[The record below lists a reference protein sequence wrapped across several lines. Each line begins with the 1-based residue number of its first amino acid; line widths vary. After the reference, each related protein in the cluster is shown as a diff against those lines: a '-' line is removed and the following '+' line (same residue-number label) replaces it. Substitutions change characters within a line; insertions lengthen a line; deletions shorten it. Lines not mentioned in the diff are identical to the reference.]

1 MTRRT
6 ITTGSA
12 IAAFAMTGGLA
23 APAAGAVSSDAS
35 CVGQHAGTVAPTVRQ
50 DFGAV
55 NPRRLADGASREAGE
70 ERPLANPGIS
80 PGLAV
85 RPSPHG

>member
-35 CVGQHAGTVAPTVRQ
+35 CVGQHAGTVAPIVRQ

-55 NPRRLADGASREAGE
+55 
-70 ERPLANPGIS
+70 IS
-80 PGLAV
+80 GLAQAGV
-85 RPSPHG
+85 IGDLTPLVARAATDACPSL